1 MSTAALSVPL
11 PQLEAMPKSPRSRFV
26 KRLSLITKL
35 SVTKESFTLDS
46 DTQTVEKKTVESCS
60 DAPKDIPS
68 EPSPKGSS
76 LRTES
81 PLLMPLGKRGNGLAQ
96 MLTQV
101 MPPAGVPLTKD
112 PLPALASTPTP
123 PRSPNQESFSNSSP
137 FRIRKKGSSLLWQT
151 QPDVDLQRLALFRQQ
166 PKNLSPADPNGPTY
180 LPPPMPSKA
189 DKPLLVLDLDETLVH
204 ASFSPGK
211 PYNLK
216 ITITVDGET
225 GDIFVAYRPH
235 MMTFLK
241 VVSSLFEVAV
251 FTASQRCYAEQLMD
265 HIDPNGTIVGRNR
278 LYRDHCTNVSGAN
291 VKDLSRI
298 GRPLGRVAII
308 DNSPVAYLF
317 QPRNA
322 IPILSWFDDPND
334 TELLKLIPLLRQLA
348 SVNEVYDVLDV
359 HNCTKQSP
367 PNSPSKLSRG

>member
-1 MSTAALSVPL
+1 
-11 PQLEAMPKSPRSRFV
+11 
-26 KRLSLITKL
+26 
-35 SVTKESFTLDS
+35 
-46 DTQTVEKKTVESCS
+46 
-60 DAPKDIPS
+60 
-68 EPSPKGSS
+68 
-76 LRTES
+76 
-81 PLLMPLGKRGNGLAQ
+81 
-96 MLTQV
+96 
-101 MPPAGVPLTKD
+101 
-112 PLPALASTPTP
+112 LASTPTP
-123 PRSPNQESFSNSSP
+123 PRSPGQDSYQNSSP
-137 FRIRKKGSSLLWQT
+137 FRIRKKGTSLLWQT
-151 QPDVDLQRLALFRQQ
+151 QPDVDLQRLALFQRQ

-180 LPPPMPSKA
+180 LPPQMPSKA
-189 DKPLLVLDLDETLVH
+189 EKPLLVLDLDETLVH
-204 ASFSPGK
+204 ASFAPGK

-216 ITITVDGET
+216 ITISVDGET

-241 VVSSLFEVAV
+241 VVASLFEVAI

-265 HIDPNGTIVGRNR
+265 HIDPNGTIVGKNR
-278 LYRDHCTNVSGAN
+278 LYREHCTNVSGAN

-322 IPILSWFDDPND
+322 IPIASWFDDPND